1 MVCAGKRA
9 QDLPILASLARR
21 KHRGPCELYP
31 PFSVYVGAIL
41 FSVGSPR
48 QNDIGPLGAAVTV
61 MPLINH
67 KSAAEIICVDLV
79 GAEEVEKLD
88 LARFAAGDDAVEI
101 AASQS
106 RHETEIEPA
115 DASRCTMQHIK
126 PVPIVA

>member
-1 MVCAGKRA
+1 MVCVGKRA
-9 QDLPILASLARR
+9 QDPVLASLTRR
-21 KHRGPCELYP
+21 KHRGPSQLYP
-31 PFSVYVGAIL
+31 PFSVYLGAIL

-48 QNDIGPLGAAVTV
+48 QNDIRPAGAVVTV

-88 LARFAAGDDAVEI
+88 LARFAAGDDAIEI
-101 AASQS
+101 AASRS

-115 DASRCTMQHIK
+115 DTTRCTMQHIES
-126 PVPIVA
+126 V